1 MSWRYWSK
9 AVEGDERK
17 KPLDLLSPVVCI
29 RLLVETLWTD
39 VPGWRA
45 PFCWTRRITTGALS
59 RQQPRFMPLSDR
71 RVFGL
76 RSGCGGYNGDSDQND
91 RSDNHPG
98 LRNADQNCGDR
109 QADNENDESDQVGA
123 ERGHDSSW
131 FGFSWLESSKRRA
144 GKATALVV
152 FSCSCFF
159 SFGLPLG
166 ESIPASWRHRVVG
179 NLLDC
184 SRDECCAPPV
194 ATKACRLLAVR
205 IPDVESGAE
214 HIAAGVVDEVA
225 AEILFPEEDF
235 DVARERENA
244 RVGGDDTVTRLTS
257 PARLALHAVLRE

>member
-17 KPLDLLSPVVCI
+17 IPLDLLSPVVCI

-71 RVFGL
+71 CVFGL

-98 LRNADQNCGDR
+98 LRNADQKCGDR

-144 GKATALVV
+144 GKSNCAGSLQLQLFFFPLDYRLVSPSQRVGATESLGTSSTSLATSVAL
-152 FSCSCFF
+152 
-159 SFGLPLG
+159 PQWR
-166 ESIPASWRHRVVG
+166 PKRAASLQSGFQMSRVAPST
-179 NLLDC
+179 L
-184 SRDECCAPPV
+184 PPV
-194 ATKACRLLAVR
+194 
-205 IPDVESGAE
+205 SS
-214 HIAAGVVDEVA
+214 
-225 AEILFPEEDF
+225 
-235 DVARERENA
+235 
-244 RVGGDDTVTRLTS
+244 TR
-257 PARLALHAVLRE
+257 

>member
-1 MSWRYWSK
+1 MTKRRLAVTNRSAAFSSPACARRARRRSSSASVIRGSFCMSWRYWSK

-71 RVFGL
+71 WVFGL

-144 GKATALVV
+144 GKSNCAGSLQLQLFFFLWITA
-152 FSCSCFF
+152 
-159 SFGLPLG
+159 
-166 ESIPASWRHRVVG
+166 W
-179 NLLDC
+179 
-184 SRDECCAPPV
+184 
-194 ATKACRLLAVR
+194 
-205 IPDVESGAE
+205 
-214 HIAAGVVDEVA
+214 
-225 AEILFPEEDF
+225 
-235 DVARERENA
+235 
-244 RVGGDDTVTRLTS
+244 
-257 PARLALHAVLRE
+257 